1 MISIVSDEGPF
12 VEKGQIISK
21 KKKEIIFLL
30 FPKKKYPLRFQCVPN
45 MNLVAKQIN
54 DLY

>member
-21 KKKEIIFLL
+21 KKKKIDN
-30 FPKKKYPLRFQCVPN
+30 FPTFSKKKYPLRFQCVPN
-45 MNLVAKQIN
+45 MKLVGKQIN
-54 DLY
+54 D